1 MIRRSPLQETPAGE
15 NDTQESFARDSCGR
29 EEIAGQARNDKKII
43 YTDWFRV
50 LVYSMFYWALE
61 IALLYKIFLNNL
73 SFKKIKELLNM
84 KKFILLNLVF
94 VFVSSLSNAFA
105 DGIYKR
111 VKFKKGESSASYENS
126 VVRGDRDIYVLGA
139 KKYQVMTV
147 SISSLE
153 DNAVFQIV
161 DKRTGRMLYGAADGD
176 DATSWDGELPSTG
189 DYEIIVGG
197 TRGNASYTLTVYIE

>member
-1 MIRRSPLQETPAGE
+1 M
-15 NDTQESFARDSCGR
+15 
-29 EEIAGQARNDKKII
+29 KKILLLV
-43 YTDWFRV
+43 V
-50 LVYSMFYWALE
+50 LVS
-61 IALLYKIFLNNL
+61 
-73 SFKKIKELLNM
+73 
-84 KKFILLNLVF
+84 FILPINF
-94 VFVSSLSNAFA
+94 SNA

-126 VVRGDRDIYVLGA
+126 VVRGDKDIYVLTA

-147 SISSLE
+147 GISSVE
-153 DNAVFQIV
+153 DNAVFQIK

-197 TRGNASYTLTVYIE
+197 TRGNASYVLTVIIN